1 MLCYAPTFY
10 SKKLDDATGSY
21 VYRTRTRICTR
32 ADRELEE
39 SLKRDPLSRAAYAF
53 AYYIVISLPAWG
65 GARNVYFSPV
75 RRGKKIE
82 AKIEF
87 LPRDRRLGDIL
98 TPYPW
103 RTDRSESAVTLLS
116 SRGRSTAI
124 LTTIRAHANKCTVSY
139 TASRGFDSNSCNDPR
154 IDLILIQ

>member
-75 RRGKKIE
+75 RRGEKNRGEDRISAE
-82 AKIEF
+82 RSS
-87 LPRDRRLGDIL
+87 PRRYFN
-98 TPYPW
+98 P
-103 RTDRSESAVTLLS
+103 LS
-116 SRGRSTAI
+116 VANRQERIGRDFIIVAW
-124 LTTIRAHANKCTVSY
+124 V
-139 TASRGFDSNSCNDPR
+139 
-154 IDLILIQ
+154 